1 METVKE
7 MAIQRHPHLP
17 KSNSQVP
24 QAQGHPSP
32 GQGEQSLWSVTS
44 TTEPNTAPYK
54 ELALKQHVDN

>member
-17 KSNSQVP
+17 KMNSKVL

-32 GQGEQSLWSVTS
+32 GQGEWSSWSVTS
-44 TTEPNTAPYK
+44 ATEPNTAPYAP
-54 ELALKQHVDN
+54 LALKQHVDN